1 MDKTSART
9 DREVLITLGQYS
21 EPDIYGWGSDK
32 PLGDWP
38 GVTTDSN
45 GRVTEIETSL
55 SLTTEGN
62 PLLPRELGNLA
73 YLEVLRIYSDSNAR
87 SIPAELGNLA
97 NLKVLYL
104 SGVWSEIPAEL
115 GNLANLQ
122 SLHLSG
128 DLYGEIP
135 AELGNLANLEV
146 LELRDYPILSR
157 GLSGE
162 IPAELGNLANLE
174 VLSLSGDLSGEIP
187 AELGNLANLQSL
199 ALDAGGLSGE
209 IPAELGNLA
218 NLKAL
223 LLPDGLSGCV
233 PFELRDQ
240 GTYYSDRY
248 DSCIDPRV
256 TAEQMPV
263 LTALYDATGGD
274 DWYDNTNWLSDAELG
289 EWYGVTTDDEGYI
302 TGLKLYENDLSG
314 EIPAEL
320 GQLARLQSLY
330 LYGNSL
336 LTGCIP
342 ASLEDQLTDTE
353 LGGLSYCGQ

>member
-62 PLLPRELGNLA
+62 LLPRELGNLA
-73 YLEVLRIYSDSNAR
+73 YLEVLRIYSDSSAR
-87 SIPAELGNLA
+87 SIPPELGNLANLKVLLLSGVLSEIPAELGNLA

-104 SGVWSEIPAEL
+104 SGVLSEIPAEL

-122 SLHLSG
+122 SLV
-128 DLYGEIP
+128 LYG
-135 AELGNLANLEV
+135 
-146 LELRDYPILSR
+146 
-157 GLSGE
+157 
-162 IPAELGNLANLE
+162 
-174 VLSLSGDLSGEIP
+174 GDLSGCIP
-187 AELGNLANLQSL
+187 L
-199 ALDAGGLSGE
+199 
-209 IPAELGNLA
+209 
-218 NLKAL
+218 
-223 LLPDGLSGCV
+223 
-233 PFELRDQ
+233 ELR
-240 GTYYSDRY
+240 GSEILSSSDL
-248 DSCIDPRV
+248 DFCADPRV
-256 TAEQMPV
+256 VAEQMSV

-274 DWYDNTNWLSDAELG
+274 DWYDNTNWLTDADLG
-289 EWYGVTTDDEGYI
+289 EWYGVTTDGDGYI
-302 TGLKLYENDLSG
+302 TGQKLYENDLSG
-314 EIPAEL
+314 AIPAEL
-320 GQLARLQSLY
+320 GQLARLQSIY

-353 LGGLSYCGQ
+353 LGGLSYCGR

>member
-62 PLLPRELGNLA
+62 LLPRELGNLA
-73 YLEVLRIYSDSNAR
+73 YLEVLRIYSDSSAR
-87 SIPAELGNLA
+87 SIPPELGNLANLKVLLLSGVLSEIPAELGNLA

-104 SGVWSEIPAEL
+104 SGVLSEIPAEL

-122 SLHLSG
+122 SLV
-128 DLYGEIP
+128 LYG
-135 AELGNLANLEV
+135 
-146 LELRDYPILSR
+146 
-157 GLSGE
+157 
-162 IPAELGNLANLE
+162 
-174 VLSLSGDLSGEIP
+174 GDLSGCIP
-187 AELGNLANLQSL
+187 L
-199 ALDAGGLSGE
+199 
-209 IPAELGNLA
+209 
-218 NLKAL
+218 
-223 LLPDGLSGCV
+223 
-233 PFELRDQ
+233 ELR
-240 GTYYSDRY
+240 GSEILSSSDL
-248 DSCIDPRV
+248 DFCADPRV
-256 TAEQMPV
+256 VAEQMSV

-274 DWYDNTNWLSDAELG
+274 DWYDNTNWLTDADLG
-289 EWYGVTTDDEGYI
+289 EWYGVTTDGDGYI
-302 TGLKLYENDLSG
+302 TGQKLYENDLSG
-314 EIPAEL
+314 AIPAEL
-320 GQLARLQSLY
+320 GQLARLQSIY

-353 LGGLSYCGQ
+353 LGGLSSCGR